1 MRATASA
8 FCYHQGAI
16 FGGFVPLVLTWFA
29 SHYGLGFAIP
39 MLIGTC
45 VGAASFVIALLLGP
59 ETKGK
64 ILVPDLVVAEMNL
77 RHMGDLR
84 RGSSREGL
92 PVNAQ
97 SPLPPA

>member
-1 MRATASA
+1 
-8 FCYHQGAI
+8 
-16 FGGFVPLVLTWFA
+16 VPLVLTWFA

-64 ILVPDLVVAEMNL
+64 ILVPDLVVA
-77 RHMGDLR
+77 
-84 RGSSREGL
+84 
-92 PVNAQ
+92 
-97 SPLPPA
+97 

>member
-29 SHYGLGFAIP
+29 SHYDVGFAIP
-39 MLIGTC
+39 MLIGTIL
-45 VGAASFVIALLLGP
+45 GATSFALALLLGP

-64 ILVPDLVVAEMNL
+64 VLVPDLVIT
-77 RHMGDLR
+77 
-84 RGSSREGL
+84 
-92 PVNAQ
+92 
-97 SPLPPA
+97 